1 MIPLIDSDVLRYEVG
16 FAAETGWQSEGFVP
30 FDYVAQLLD
39 ERINNICAMVGAT
52 APPILFL
59 TGKGNFRN
67 EIAVTQPYKNRPSV
81 KPWHFKNITAYLL
94 NKYDVRISEGMEADD
109 CMSIEQTKVRERFES
124 NPFYSGTDTII
135 CSRDKD
141 LRTVPGWFFSWEL
154 GNQPSFGP
162 EFITKDGWIK
172 LSEDRKKL
180 RGVGDLFFYAQ
191 CLMGDSVDSIPGLGG
206 KTGPVKAFEI
216 LKECATSQ
224 EAFKAVREAYRTLH
238 EDGGDKRLLEQARL
252 LNMSRKLDGDK
263 ILLWSFPDTN
273 YEEWLNVNTKEITRT
288 SPVLS

>member
-1 MIPLIDSDVLRYEVG
+1 MLPLIDADILRYEVG
-16 FAAETGWQSEGFVP
+16 AAAETGWQSEGFVP

-67 EIAVTQPYKNRPSV
+67 EIAVTQPYKDRASN
-81 KPWHFKNITAYLL
+81 KPWHFKNITAYML
-94 NKYDVRISEGMEADD
+94 NKYHVIVSEGMEADD
-109 CMSIEQTKVRERFES
+109 VMSIKQTEMLAQQI
-124 NPFYSGTDTII
+124 PTII

-141 LRTVPGWFFSWEL
+141 LKNIPGWFFSWEL

-172 LSEDRKKL
+172 ISENRKKIE
-180 RGVGDLFFYAQ
+180 GVGDMFFYSQ
-191 CLMGDSVDSIPGLGG
+191 CLTGDSVDSIPGLGG

-216 LKECATSQ
+216 LKECKDSQ
-224 EAFKAVREAYRTLH
+224 EAFKAVRGAYRGLY
-238 EDGGDKRLLEQARL
+238 GDVNGDTRLLEQGRL
-252 LNMSRKLDGDK
+252 LHMTRELNEDGTVV
-263 ILLWSFPDTN
+263 LWEFPPDA
-273 YEEWLNVNTKEITRT
+273 
-288 SPVLS
+288 